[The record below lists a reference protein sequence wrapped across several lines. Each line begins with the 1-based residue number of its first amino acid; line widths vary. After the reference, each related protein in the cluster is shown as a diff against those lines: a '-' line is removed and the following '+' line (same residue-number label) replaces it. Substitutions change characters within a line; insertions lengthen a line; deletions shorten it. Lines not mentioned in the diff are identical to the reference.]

1 MNNYHVFLVLFVV
14 LGVIIRLMPRKMT
27 IGLIVMSVGIMWCA
41 FVLLSTMPGNETST
55 MEFLNFELEQVI
67 VACFVVLIGA
77 VFTSVAYLKREL

>member
-41 FVLLSTMPGNETST
+41 FVLLSTMPDNDTST

-67 VACFVVLIGA
+67 IASFIMLIGA
-77 VFTSVAYLKREL
+77 IFTSVAYLKS